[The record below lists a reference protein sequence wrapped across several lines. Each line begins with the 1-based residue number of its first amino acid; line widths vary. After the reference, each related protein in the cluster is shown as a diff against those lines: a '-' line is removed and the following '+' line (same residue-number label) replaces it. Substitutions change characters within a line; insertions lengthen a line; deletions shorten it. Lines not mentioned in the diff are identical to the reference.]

1 MTTSHRVIDIRSD
14 TVTQPTNAMRKAM
27 AEAEV
32 GDDAYGEDPTVNKL
46 EETAAARMGKESG
59 LFVASGSMGNLVSAL
74 AWCERGTEAVCGV
87 DSHLLVNEMGSIAA
101 LGGVQM
107 RSLSNDKRGLLDAD
121 EVDASI
127 SPTAG
132 MFPRTAL
139 LCLEN
144 THNRGNGAA
153 LSVDE
158 LTPLADV
165 AHNRGLAVHIDGA
178 RIFNAAV
185 ALGVPVAELAAVGD
199 SISFCLSK
207 GLSCPVG
214 SVVCGD
220 REFIDR
226 ARRMRKAL
234 GGGMRQAGIIA
245 AAGIVALDTMVD
257 RLADD
262 HANAQ
267 RLAKGLAGLPGLSV
281 NPEDIETNIVYVD
294 VADGDGPRL
303 AAALKE
309 RGVLANGR
317 FNWVRFVTRNGLT
330 AKDIDA
336 SLDVITSVVKQS
348 ANAR

>member
-1 MTTSHRVIDIRSD
+1 
-14 TVTQPTNAMRKAM
+14 MRKAM

-32 GDDAYGEDPTVNKL
+32 GDDAYGEDPTVNQL
-46 EETAAARMGKESG
+46 EKTAAARMGKEAG
-59 LFVASGSMGNLVSAL
+59 LFVVSGSMGNLVSAL

-87 DSHLLVNEMGSIAA
+87 DSHLLVNEMGAIAA

-107 RSLSNDKRGLLDAD
+107 RPLSNNKRGLLDAD

-127 SPTAG
+127 SPTSG

-153 LSVDE
+153 FSVDE
-158 LTPLADV
+158 LTPLAEV

-185 ALGVPVAELAAVGD
+185 ALGVPVAELAAAGD

-226 ARRMRKAL
+226 ARRLRKTV

-294 VADGDGPRL
+294 VADGDGPGL

-317 FNWVRFVTRNGLT
+317 FDWVRFVTRNGLT
-330 AKDIDA
+330 AEDIDA
-336 SLDVITSVVKQS
+336 SLDVLASVAKQG
-348 ANAR
+348 ATDAR